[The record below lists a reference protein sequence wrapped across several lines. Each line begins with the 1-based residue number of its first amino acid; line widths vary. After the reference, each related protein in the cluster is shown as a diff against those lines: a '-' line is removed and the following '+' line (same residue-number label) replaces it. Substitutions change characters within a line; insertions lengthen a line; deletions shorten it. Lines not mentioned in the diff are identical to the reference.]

1 MTTESQ
7 TTIGGSEQF
16 DDCGNR
22 CRDFDEDCYGI
33 NDKLHCWKYDPTK
46 GVCPFLT
53 GDVIDE

>member
-1 MTTESQ
+1 MADLTRTTPHVA
-7 TTIGGSEQF
+7 TV
-16 DDCGNR
+16 DDCGDR